1 MIDRVAIAGGPIPDQ
16 DADEAVREFQSPS
29 AALISMPV
37 PGVAHRM
44 TWIISSMFLLGV
56 IAMGAIPI
64 DRVVVARAKV
74 ISIMPTIV
82 VQPLETGV
90 VRSIEV
96 REGQRVAAGE
106 LLARL
111 DPTFTAADAAAV
123 SAQVATL
130 QAEVAR
136 LKAEVDDADFIP
148 AESAPSW
155 QMQTAL
161 FTQRRAE
168 RNSKLENF
176 AQKLTSLKAVVT
188 RSEQEADS
196 ARQRLTVARQVEH
209 MRTELEQKG
218 SGSKLNTLMS
228 KSNRIEIE
236 AQLSQALNTAEAAR
250 RDYAAME
257 AERDGYHQNW
267 HADVLQLLTQRTTA
281 LNEARETLNKAG
293 RRQEL
298 MELRAQSDA
307 TVLTVAKVS
316 IGSVLQSGEQ
326 LVTMAPTGTALEIE
340 ANISGQ
346 DGFVREGDP
355 VAVKFDMLPF
365 SRHGLGYGTVKTIS
379 ADSFT
384 AQDEARSR
392 AGWSGSLP
400 ASPNSAEPYFR
411 SRITI
416 DRLDLHDLPA
426 QFRLS
431 PGMPAT
437 AEIKIGKRTV
447 LSYLLGHVVRVGSEG
462 MREP

>member
-1 MIDRVAIAGGPIPDQ
+1 
-16 DADEAVREFQSPS
+16 
-29 AALISMPV
+29 
-37 PGVAHRM
+37 
-44 TWIISSMFLLGV
+44 
-56 IAMGAIPI
+56 
-64 DRVVVARAKV
+64 
-74 ISIMPTIV
+74 
-82 VQPLETGV
+82 
-90 VRSIEV
+90 
-96 REGQRVAAGE
+96 
-106 LLARL
+106 LARL

-123 SAQVATL
+123 SQQVATL
-130 QAEVAR
+130 EAEVAR
-136 LKAEVDDADFIP
+136 LRAEVADEDFIP

-161 FTQRRAE
+161 FAQRRAE
-168 RNSKLENF
+168 RSSKLENY
-176 AQKLTSLKAVVT
+176 AQKLTSLKSLVN

-196 ARQRLTVARQVEH
+196 IRQRLGVARQVES
-209 MRTELEQKG
+209 MRNELEQKG
-218 SGSKLNTLMS
+218 SGSKLNSLLA
-228 KSNRIEIE
+228 KSTRIEIE
-236 AQLSQALNTAEAAR
+236 TLLSQALNSAEGAR
-250 RDYAAME
+250 RDYAALE
-257 AERDGYHQNW
+257 AERDGYDQNW

-281 LNEARETLNKAG
+281 LNDARETLNKAG

-326 LVTMAPTGTALEIE
+326 LITLAPQGTALEIE

-365 SRHGLGYGTVKTIS
+365 SRHGLGHGTVKTIS

-392 AGWSGSLP
+392 TGWSGSLP
-400 ASPNSAEPYFR
+400 TSPDNAEPYFR